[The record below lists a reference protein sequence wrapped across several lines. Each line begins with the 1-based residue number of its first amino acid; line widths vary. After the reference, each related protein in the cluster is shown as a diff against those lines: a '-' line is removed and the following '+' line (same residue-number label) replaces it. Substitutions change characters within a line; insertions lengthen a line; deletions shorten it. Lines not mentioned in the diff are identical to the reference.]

1 MSNSFSS
8 FVKSTLVKQEVRR
21 TVILP
26 LKLVFSGWG
35 KGIGYP
41 TKAIMFGIG
50 FIKMK
55 RAALKYNVNFLNP
68 NI

>member
-1 MSNSFSS
+1 M
-8 FVKSTLVKQEVRR
+8 
-21 TVILP
+21 
-26 LKLVFSGWG
+26 FSGWG

-68 NI
+68 NILSKSVEVNFFLRSETIF